1 MVTIKNEHDM
11 TETLDNPTTG
21 NGPIEDKTVGILAY
35 VTLIG
40 FIIALVL
47 NQNKVGEEKKFGAF
61 HMRQALGLII
71 FAIGIAI
78 LFAIL
83 TTIVAMISFSLLAI
97 FSLLSTLI
105 WLGFLALLI
114 IGIINAANGTYK
126 EIPVIGSIS
135 SKMLGKA
142 FE

>member
-1 MVTIKNEHDM
+1 M
-11 TETLDNPTTG
+11 TETFDNPTS
-21 NGPIEDKTVGILAY
+21 NGPIADKTVGILAY

-47 NQNKVGEEKKFGAF
+47 NQNKEGEEKRFGAF
-61 HMRQALGLII
+61 HLRQALGLII
-71 FAIGIAI
+71 FSIGIFI
-78 LFAIL
+78 GFTIL

-114 IGIINAANGTYK
+114 LGIVNAANGQFK
-126 EIPVIGSIS
+126 EIPVIGGLS

>member
-1 MVTIKNEHDM
+1 M
-11 TETLDNPTTG
+11 TETLDNPTG
-21 NGPIEDKTVGILAY
+21 NGPIADKTVGILAY

-47 NQNKVGEEKKFGAF
+47 NQNKEGEEKRFGAF
-61 HMRQALGLII
+61 HLRQALGLII
-71 FAIGIAI
+71 FAIGIFI
-78 LFAIL
+78 GFTIL
-83 TTIVAMISFSLLAI
+83 TTIVAMISFSLLAL

-114 IGIINAANGTYK
+114 LGIVNAANGQFK
-126 EIPVIGSIS
+126 EIPLIGGLS

>member
-1 MVTIKNEHDM
+1 M

-47 NQNKVGEEKKFGAF
+47 NQNKEGEEKRFGAF
-61 HMRQALGLII
+61 HLRQALGLII
-71 FAIGIAI
+71 FAIGVFIGISIITAI
-78 LFAIL
+78 L
-83 TTIVAMISFSLLAI
+83 AMISISLMAI
-97 FSLLSTLI
+97 FALLFNLV
-105 WLGFLALLI
+105 WLGFLALI
-114 IGIINAANGTYK
+114 ILGIVNAANGQFK
-126 EIPVIGSIS
+126 EIPVIGPLS

>member
-1 MVTIKNEHDM
+1 M
-11 TETLDNPTTG
+11 TETLDNPTG
-21 NGPIEDKTVGILAY
+21 NGPIADKTVGILAY

-47 NQNKVGEEKKFGAF
+47 NQNKEGEEKRFGAF
-61 HMRQALGLII
+61 HLRQALGLII
-71 FAIGIAI
+71 FAIGIFI
-78 LFAIL
+78 GFAIL
-83 TTIVAMISFSLLAI
+83 TTIVAMISFSLLAL

-114 IGIINAANGTYK
+114 LGIVNAANGQFT
-126 EIPVIGSIS
+126 EIPLIGGLS

>member
-1 MVTIKNEHDM
+1 M
-11 TETLDNPTTG
+11 TETFDNPTS
-21 NGPIEDKTVGILAY
+21 NDPIADKTVGILAY

-47 NQNKVGEEKKFGAF
+47 NQNKEGEEKRFGAF
-61 HMRQALGLII
+61 HLRQALGLII
-71 FAIGIAI
+71 FSIGIFI
-78 LFAIL
+78 GFTIL

-114 IGIINAANGTYK
+114 LGIVNAANGQFK
-126 EIPVIGSIS
+126 EIPVSGGLS